1 MESPPPWDN
10 LVSAHEQTLLD
21 HMASQHVDAM
31 AHHSR
36 TRRKPG
42 VSRTAAT
49 ANVVAMA
56 RPSSDDAE
64 DLQAAQEVT
73 FAEVLA
79 DVQTRPAQPQYA
91 EIPQPALLLA
101 VHDIPTLALR
111 PDARELAELL
121 APPPSMLRR
130 TMDALARLSER
141 FIELLKKP
149 Q

>member
-1 MESPPPWDN
+1 MESRPPWDN

-31 AHHSR
+31 ARDSR
-36 TRRKPG
+36 TRRKPD

-49 ANVVAMA
+49 ANVVAMV
-56 RPSSDDAE
+56 RPFTDEAE

-111 PDARELAELL
+111 PDAQELAELL
-121 APPPSMLRR
+121 APVPSMLRR
-130 TMDALARLSER
+130 TMDAFARMSEHLVQILR
-141 FIELLKKP
+141 KP